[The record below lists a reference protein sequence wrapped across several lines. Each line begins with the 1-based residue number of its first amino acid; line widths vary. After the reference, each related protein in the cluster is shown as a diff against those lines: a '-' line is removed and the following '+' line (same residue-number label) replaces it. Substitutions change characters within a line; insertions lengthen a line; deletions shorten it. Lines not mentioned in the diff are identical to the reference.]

1 MQKFDFSQ
9 HARAK
14 PAEALVFRAASRYGP
29 AYEGVIRTHV
39 AIGMKREAEMR
50 QGDGIESLMKGAL
63 RRLCACDGGKEKWA
77 YTKKHSLDVAFF
89 SYIMAREAIASEAH
103 GASSLNAELCF
114 AGGVVHDVGKTFL
127 PMALIVKELGVDFG
141 LVTLFKG
148 ERLSDTEI
156 SVLRDEH
163 LTAGSRYV
171 RLFGYDTDT
180 RVILDLVGLHH
191 VMYDGKDTGVPSYP
205 ALLKG
210 MWLPFH
216 ARIAKVA
223 DFLSAVQPRHYRA
236 DNWVFEMGDAVAH
249 AIAVAKREIDP
260 VALSCFL
267 SGIYR
272 TTPGEALLLI
282 ERLGCPGEGRE
293 LSFKSVKEH
302 VKRTIMADGQFLK
315 IVGAED
321 REKIERYAKETR
333 GCARKHGIEMGEEM
347 ELSILH

>member
-1 MQKFDFSQ
+1 MRKPDFSH

-29 AYEGVIRTHV
+29 AYEGVIRTHMAV
-39 AIGMKREAEMR
+39 GMKREAEMR
-50 QGDGIESLMKGAL
+50 QKNGIEALIRGAL
-63 RRLCACDGGKEKWA
+63 RRLCEHEGGKGKWA
-77 YTKKHSLDVAFF
+77 YTKEHSLDVALF
-89 SYIMAREAIASEAH
+89 SYIMAREAIASEAP

-114 AGGVVHDVGKTFL
+114 VGGLVHDVGKTFL
-127 PMALIVKELGVDFG
+127 PMALVVKELGVDFG

-148 ERLSDTEI
+148 ERLNDTEI
-156 SVLRDEH
+156 GVLRDEH
-163 LTAGSRYV
+163 LSAGSRYV

-180 RVILDLVGLHH
+180 RVILDVVGLHH

-210 MWLPFH
+210 MSLPLH

-236 DNWVFEMGDAVAH
+236 DNWVSGMGDAVAYG
-249 AIAVAKREIDP
+249 IAVARREIDP
-260 VALSCFL
+260 VGFSCFL

-272 TTPGEALLLI
+272 TTPGEALSLI

-293 LSFKSVKEH
+293 LNFKRVKGH
-302 VKRTIMADGQFLK
+302 VTRVIMADEQFLK
-315 IVGAED
+315 IVGADD
-321 REKIERYAKETR
+321 REKIERYTREAKA
-333 GCARKHGIEMGEEM
+333 CARKHGIEMGEEM
-347 ELSILH
+347 ELSIHQ